1 MLKLFMFWLIQVIN
15 MIDIYTTYNFYNLS
29 WDHFREI
36 SPFFTMMWW
45 NIYLFLFLKFLLITI
60 ISIWIYKLF
69 SYWYFMTFFA
79 IIFILYSYAIT
90 NNVIAY
96 HSFTEMIL
104 MWR

>member
-1 MLKLFMFWLIQVIN
+1 MLKLLMFWLLQVIN
-15 MIDIYTTYNFYNLS
+15 VIDIYTTYNFYMLS

-36 SPFFTMMWW
+36 SPFFVYSWE
-45 NIYLFLFLKFLLITI
+45 NIYIFLFMKFLLITI
-60 ISIWIYKLF
+60 ITIWIYKLF
-69 SYWYFMTFFA
+69 SDSYFMTFFT

-96 HSFTEMIL
+96 HSFTEMII